1 VRTLR
6 RASTADDG
14 IDGGR
19 ISCGSSAW
27 GVSQG
32 GQARRPYR
40 GPTVAMT
47 SQKKFEARVNI
58 RQLEAFRALMLAGT
72 AKAAARLL
80 GISQPAVSKLI
91 EQSEKNLK
99 LALFDRSRGR
109 LTPTP
114 EASLLFEEVEK
125 AFIAVDKVHEIASDI
140 KAANAGS
147 LTIAV
152 LPALGLGLVP
162 RAVARFHGAHARTR
176 ISISIQTSAKIE
188 EWAAAQQIDFGIAE
202 FPFVRSGVEIEDF
215 CRVELVLAVP
225 AAHPLAKQRVVRP
238 ADVAN
243 SPFISLTRST
253 VGRHMIDQVFIQ
265 AQVERK
271 MILEAQFTAVIASMI
286 AQGVGIGLIDPFTA
300 ADFRDRGVAALRF
313 QPKIE
318 FHVGI
323 LHPAHRPM
331 SRVAREFLAVLRA
344 CRNEV
349 QKEFPSHLAESV

>member
-1 VRTLR
+1 
-6 RASTADDG
+6 
-14 IDGGR
+14 
-19 ISCGSSAW
+19 
-27 GVSQG
+27 
-32 GQARRPYR
+32 
-40 GPTVAMT
+40 MT
-47 SQKKFEARVNI
+47 SRRKFETRVNI
-58 RQLEAFRALMLAGT
+58 RQLEAFRALMIAGT

-99 LALFDRSRGR
+99 LTLFDRSRGR

-114 EASLLFEEVEK
+114 EASLLFEEVER

-152 LPALGLGLVP
+152 LPALGLGLIP
-162 RAVARFHGAHARTR
+162 KAVARFQGAHARTR
-176 ISISIQTSAKIE
+176 VSVSIQTSAKIE

-202 FPFVRSGVEIEDF
+202 FPFVRLGVEIEDF
-215 CRVELVLAVP
+215 CRVQQVLAVP
-225 AAHPLAKQRVVRP
+225 AAHPLAKRRVAGP
-238 ADVAN
+238 ADVASN
-243 SPFISLTRST
+243 PFISLTRST

-265 AQVERK
+265 AQVERN
-271 MILEAQFTAVIASMI
+271 MVLEAQFTAVIASMI
-286 AQGVGIGLIDPFTA
+286 GQGLGIGLIDPFTA
-300 ADFRDRGVAALRF
+300 ADFRDRGVVALRF
-313 QPKIE
+313 EPKIE

-331 SRVAREFLAVLRA
+331 SRVAREFLAVLRT

-349 QKEFPSHLAESV
+349 QQEFPSHLAETV

>member
-1 VRTLR
+1 MRQ
-6 RASTADDG
+6 ASTADED
-14 IDGGR
+14 IEGGR
-19 ISCGSSAW
+19 FWGGSFVW
-27 GVSQG
+27 HVSQCG
-32 GQARRPYR
+32 RARRPHR
-40 GPTVAMT
+40 GPTDKMT
-47 SQKKFEARVNI
+47 SHKKFETRVNI
-58 RQLEAFRALMLAGT
+58 RQLEAFRALMIAGT

-91 EQSEKNLK
+91 EQLEKNLK

-114 EASLLFEEVEK
+114 EASLLFEEVERT
-125 AFIAVDKVHEIASDI
+125 FIAVDKVHEIASDI
-140 KAANAGS
+140 KAADAGS

-162 RAVARFHGAHARTR
+162 RAIARFHGAHARTR

-202 FPFVRSGVEIEDF
+202 FPFVRLGVETEDF
-215 CRVELVLAVP
+215 CRVEQVLAVP

-253 VGRHMIDQVFIQ
+253 VGRHMIDQVFVQ
-265 AQVERK
+265 AQVERN

-286 AQGVGIGLIDPFTA
+286 AQGLGIGFIDPFTA
-300 ADFRDRGVAALRF
+300 ADFRDRGVVALRF
-313 QPKIE
+313 EPKIE

-331 SRVAREFLAVLRA
+331 SRVAREFLTVLRA

-349 QKEFPSHLAESV
+349 QKEFPSHLATSV